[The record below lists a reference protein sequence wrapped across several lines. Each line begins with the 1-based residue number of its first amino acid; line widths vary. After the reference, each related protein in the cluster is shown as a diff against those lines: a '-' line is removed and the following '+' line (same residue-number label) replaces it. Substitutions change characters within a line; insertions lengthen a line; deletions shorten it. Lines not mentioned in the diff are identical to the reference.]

1 MNETPHRTPQEIVDL
16 YKAEFGA
23 GIHDA
28 RITERGEGVQK
39 TKGYNIW
46 IRLDRN
52 LLKPAIKKLMDIRF
66 PHLAVIAGNDL
77 GTEIELLYIFSVFYG
92 TKFGEYMVTIGIR
105 LPKTDLTVPTIT
117 DLIPGALISEREKQE
132 FFGITVTGIPDGRRL
147 FLPDDFPQGVYPW
160 RKDET
165 GIKPEMVRE
174 LWAIDRPK
182 DRPVPPVPEK
192 PVPEKKPVEEV
203 PAAEGKEKKTGGAP
217 E

>member
-1 MNETPHRTPQEIVDL
+1 MSETPHRTPQEIIDL
-16 YKAEFGA
+16 YRLEFGA
-23 GIHDA
+23 GILDA
-28 RITERGEGVQK
+28 TITERGEGVHK

-46 IRLDRN
+46 IRLDKN

-66 PHLAVIAGNDL
+66 PHFAVIAGNDL
-77 GTEIELLYIFSVFYG
+77 GDEIELLYILSVFYG
-92 TKFGEYMVTIGIR
+92 TKFGEYMVTLAIR
-105 LPKTDLTVPTIT
+105 LKKTDLTVPTIT
-117 DLIPGALISEREKQE
+117 DLIPGALLSEREKQE

-165 GIKPEMVRE
+165 GIKPEMVKE
-174 LWAIDRPK
+174 LWTINRPK

-192 PVPEKKPVEEV
+192 KPVPEE
-203 PAAEGKEKKTGGAP
+203 PAAQGTQKTPGGAA

>member
-1 MNETPHRTPQEIVDL
+1 MNETPHLSPQEIIDL

-28 RITERGEGVQK
+28 RITERGEGVHK

-46 IRLDRN
+46 IRCDRE
-52 LLKPAIKKLMDIRF
+52 LLKPAIKKLIDIRF
-66 PHLAVIAGNDL
+66 PHFAVIAGNDL
-77 GTEIELLYIFSVFYG
+77 GEEIELLYIFSVFYG
-92 TKFGEYMVTIGIR
+92 KKFGEYMVTFGIH
-105 LPKTDLTVPTIT
+105 LPKTNLTVPTIT
-117 DLIPGALISEREKQE
+117 DLIPGALLSEREKQE
-132 FFGITVTGIPDGRRL
+132 FFGIRVTDIPDGRRL

-165 GIKPEMVRE
+165 GIKPEMVKE

-192 PVPEKKPVEEV
+192 KPVNDE
-203 PAAEGKEKKTGGAP
+203 PAPEGKEKKTGGTA

>member
-1 MNETPHRTPQEIVDL
+1 MSETPHRTPQELIDL
-16 YKAEFGA
+16 YRTEFGT
-23 GIHDA
+23 GILDA

-46 IRLDRN
+46 IRLDKH
-52 LLKPAIKKLMDIRF
+52 LLRPAIKKLMDIRF
-66 PHLAVIAGNDL
+66 PHFAVIAGSDL
-77 GTEIELLYIFSVFYG
+77 GDEIELLYILSVFYG
-92 TKFGEYMVTIGIR
+92 TKFGEYMVTLAIR
-105 LPKTDLTVPTIT
+105 LKKNDLTVPTIT
-117 DLIPGALISEREKQE
+117 DLIPGALLSEREKQE
-132 FFGITVTGIPDGRRL
+132 FFGITVTDIPDGRRL

-165 GIKPEMVRE
+165 GITPEMVRE

-192 PVPEKKPVEEV
+192 KPAPEE
-203 PAAEGKEKKTGGAP
+203 PAAQGTQKTPGGAA

>member
-1 MNETPHRTPQEIVDL
+1 MNETPHLSPQEIVDL
-16 YKAEFGA
+16 YKTEFGT
-23 GIHDA
+23 GIQDA
-28 RITERGEGVQK
+28 RITERGEGVRK
-39 TKGYNIW
+39 TKGYNVW
-46 IRLDRN
+46 IRVDRA
-52 LLKPAIKKLMDIRF
+52 LLKPAINKLINIRF

-147 FLPDDFPQGVYPW
+147 FIPDEFPQGVYPW

-174 LWAIDRPK
+174 LWAIGRPK
-182 DRPVPPVPEK
+182 DRPAP
-192 PVPEKKPVEEV
+192 PVPEKKPLQEES
-203 PAAEGKEKKTGGAP
+203 AAEGKKEKMGGVP

>member
-1 MNETPHRTPQEIVDL
+1 MNETPHLSPQEIVDL
-16 YKAEFGA
+16 YKTEFGA
-23 GIHDA
+23 GIQDS
-28 RITERGEGVQK
+28 RITERGEGVRK
-39 TKGYNIW
+39 TKGYNVW
-46 IRLDRN
+46 IRVDRA
-52 LLKPAIKKLMDIRF
+52 LLKPAINKLINIRF

-147 FLPDDFPQGVYPW
+147 FIPDEFPQGVYPW

-174 LWAIDRPK
+174 LWAIGRPK
-182 DRPVPPVPEK
+182 DRPAP
-192 PVPEKKPVEEV
+192 PVPEKKPLQEES
-203 PAAEGKEKKTGGAP
+203 AAEGKKEKMGGAP